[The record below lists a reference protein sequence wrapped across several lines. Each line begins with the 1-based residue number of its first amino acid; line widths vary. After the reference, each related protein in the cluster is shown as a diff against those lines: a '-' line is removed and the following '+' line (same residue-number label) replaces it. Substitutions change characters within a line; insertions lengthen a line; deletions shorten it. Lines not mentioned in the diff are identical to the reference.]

1 VSRHSTIDLILGE
14 FVAMEVSI
22 NGWDKALIEGHA
34 ALFTQFTG
42 RVIVVVAIHVGSPL
56 VGEAEEDSFTRG
68 EATYHERVQAIHLD
82 LAIYCASTLA

>member
-1 VSRHSTIDLILGE
+1 
-14 FVAMEVSI
+14 ME
-22 NGWDKALIEGHA
+22 
-34 ALFTQFTG
+34 G

-68 EATYHERVQAIHLD
+68 EATYHERVQAIRLD